1 MTLSKFALVTIIMDF
16 YTLLLLFLIE
26 IEQIL
31 GFVNV
36 VIHYEV
42 CTHQNLEIVIKKLL
56 SHLDNFERYRNV
68 ESIYLLSVERYVVLH
83 QTRLAKNQSAPIG
96 EETKKHFFC
105 WVRIIVHWAD
115 GSENGSRMSK
125 NRSVC

>member
-1 MTLSKFALVTIIMDF
+1 M
-16 YTLLLLFLIE
+16 FLIE

-56 SHLDNFERYRNV
+56 SHLDNFARYKNV
-68 ESIYLLSVERYVVLH
+68 EILYLLSVESYIVLH

-96 EETKKHFFC
+96 EETKKHFF
-105 WVRIIVHWAD
+105 HQ
-115 GSENGSRMSK
+115 SF
-125 NRSVC
+125 

>member
-31 GFVNV
+31 GFVNF

-56 SHLDNFERYRNV
+56 SHLDNFARYRNV
-68 ESIYLLSVERYVVLH
+68 ESLYLLSVESYVVLH
-83 QTRLAKNQSAPIG
+83 QTRLAKNQKCSNRRRN
-96 EETKKHFFC
+96 KKTFFFFC
-105 WVRIIVHWAD
+105 
-115 GSENGSRMSK
+115 NK
-125 NRSVC
+125 KTNNN